1 MTIYKLDELIQMYQE
16 GTLPEGEKVFK
27 YEAMAGL
34 HKWIHI
40 DELKIQANFNRFY
53 PKENFI
59 EGFRGI
65 INNHHQP
72 EQKEEDDNANNS

>member
-1 MTIYKLDELIQMYQE
+1 MTIYTLDELIQMYKE

-34 HKWIHI
+34 HRWIHI
-40 DELKIQANFNRFY
+40 DELKIQANFDTFY
-53 PKENFI
+53 PKHNFI

-65 INNHHQP
+65 VNKHHQP
-72 EQKEEDDNANNS
+72 KDEDDNTDNS